1 MAKNVSDE
9 RVREV
14 SDGKAVFDEQEL
26 MAIIP
31 EVAGDVRVQQLLAAT
46 VMTKRLVYGV
56 QPSRGPRLLTSK

>member
-31 EVAGDVRVQQLLAAT
+31 EVPGDVRVQQLLAAT

-56 QPSRGPRLLTSK
+56 QPSRGPRLLKSE